1 MTKNLKISL
10 SLVAAAV
17 VALGLLL
24 VFDRSS
30 GSRSD
35 AGAGAG
41 GGGTASPGAAAAPSS
56 RLVRPDS
63 HRLSTAK
70 DGRVTVVEF
79 LDLECESCRAAFPV
93 VERLRKEYE
102 GRVTFVVR
110 YFPIPSHRNAELAAR
125 VVESAAAQGKF
136 EAMYARMYETQEK
149 WGERQ
154 DSQEATFR
162 GFARDLGLDMAAFD
176 KALKDPATAERV
188 DKDRR
193 DGLLLGVRGTPTF
206 FVNGKRPQI
215 TSYEDF
221 KAAIDAELA
230 Q

>member
-10 SLVAAAV
+10 PLVAAAV
-17 VALGLLL
+17 AALGLLL

-35 AGAGAG
+35 AGAGG
-41 GGGTASPGAAAAPSS
+41 GGAASPGASAAPSS

-102 GRVTFVVR
+102 GRVTFVIR

-125 VVESAAAQGKF
+125 VVESAAAQGKL
-136 EAMYARMYETQEK
+136 EAMYARMYETQEE
-149 WGERQ
+149 WGEKQ
-154 DSQEATFR
+154 DSQEKVFR

-230 Q
+230 G